1 MQAKALPSSVIVRS
15 ARNETIS
22 CTMIAGARKDLRRS
36 LRFLA
41 ITPDAA
47 LPHNE
52 SVLIGNERC
61 ETGSFTTLII
71 EHYRIAQE

>member
-1 MQAKALPSSVIVRS
+1 
-15 ARNETIS
+15 
-22 CTMIAGARKDLRRS
+22 MIAGARKDLRRS

-47 LPHNE
+47 LPHNQ

-61 ETGSFTTLII
+61 ATGSFTTLII

>member
-1 MQAKALPSSVIVRS
+1 VQAKALPSFVIVRS

-22 CTMIAGARKDLRRS
+22 CAMIAGARKDLRRS

-47 LPHNE
+47 LPHNQ

-61 ETGSFTTLII
+61 ATGSFTTLII